1 MIGILVDVTR
11 CVGCYE
17 CVEACTQVH
26 QLGEDPPLLQR
37 SADGLSA
44 RRWATIITQPGGRNI
59 RKSCFHCLDPACVSA
74 CPVGAMVKLPEGP
87 VVYDPR
93 RCMGCRYCMMA
104 CPFGIPRYEW
114 DQAVPYVRK
123 CTLCYERLQE
133 GQQPACVE
141 ACPQKAMVFGE
152 RDDLL
157 AGAHQRLEAEPGR
170 YIQKVY
176 GENEVGGT
184 SILYISDIS
193 LDFLGYQG
201 DPGQEPLPDLS
212 WAWLD
217 KTPVVSL
224 GVMASMAGI
233 YWVIQRRRQ
242 MAAARAPV
250 NAAVAETHLTKEQT
264 EEAKTDEQA
273 HTG

>member
-1 MIGILVDVTR
+1 MIGILVDITR

-17 CVEACTQVH
+17 CVEACAQVH
-26 QLGEDPPLLQR
+26 RLGEDLPLPQH

-44 RRWATIITQPGGRNI
+44 RRWVTIITQPGERSI
-59 RKSCFHCLDPACVSA
+59 RKSCFHCLYPACVSA

-152 RDDLL
+152 RDGLL
-157 AGAHQRLEAEPGR
+157 AEARQRLRAEPGQ

-193 LDFLGYQG
+193 LDVLGYQG
-201 DPGQEPLPDLS
+201 DPGQEPLPDLT

-217 KTPVVSL
+217 KTPAVSF

-233 YWVIQRRRQ
+233 YWVIKRRRQ
-242 MAAARAPV
+242 MAAARAQV
-250 NAAVAETHLTKEQT
+250 NVASVGTHLTKGQT
-264 EEAKTDEQA
+264 EGAKTDEQA
-273 HTG
+273 YTG